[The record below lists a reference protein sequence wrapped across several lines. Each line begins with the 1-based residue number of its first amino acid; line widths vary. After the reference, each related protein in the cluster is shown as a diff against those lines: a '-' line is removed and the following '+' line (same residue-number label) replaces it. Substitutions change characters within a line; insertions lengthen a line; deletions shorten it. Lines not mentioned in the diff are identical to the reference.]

1 MPWWFFFVLQ
11 VGNGEQDHGYWGRPE
26 DMHMGRPAYKVTPG
40 SPGSDVTG
48 NTAAALAVGSIVFK
62 QKGMK
67 RKSILIIF
75 ILFLNY

>member
-1 MPWWFFFVLQ
+1 MVGFFVLQ

>member
-1 MPWWFFFVLQ
+1 MPWFFLFVLQ